1 MKKVYDCGIDLGT
14 TNSCIAVSKDGNS
27 AEIIESTTDNL
38 STTPSAV
45 YVSKSGKIMVGQA
58 AYQNLDRKNVALQF
72 KRLMGMNEKNLF
84 AGSQM
89 EKSPEELSAEIL
101 KKLRQDYLIREG
113 KEARDAVITIPAAF
127 TSMQNEATQKAARLA
142 GFSNIL
148 LLQEPIA
155 ASIAYG
161 MKPDTKDHF
170 WMVFD
175 YGGGT
180 LDVAIVSTF
189 HGRLKVLNTEGN
201 NFFGGCD
208 LDREVLE
215 KIVLPRLRREY
226 TIGEPV
232 RPALKNR
239 LLFEIEN
246 VKKALGSAESASL
259 FLSGVVDD
267 EMEEIEFDCD
277 ITRKEFDEAIRD
289 VVDEGIRIAEKAL
302 QGSNITA
309 DQLEKIIL
317 VGGSTYVQLVRQ
329 RLAEVFGK
337 EVDSS
342 VNPMH
347 AVAIGAAIF
356 ASGNYVD
363 VEESELDASPE
374 QETEGIRAE
383 ISYLPQTDSDKAA
396 VRCVFHGIK
405 EEGFSVTICS
415 EEWKSGKL
423 AVKDQCVKTRLELPE
438 EGINRFSVKLFDT
451 NGTPCDYAGEHT
463 IEIMRKKQNMKISSA
478 PLTHS
483 VCVGVMNNGYEQLDV
498 VIKKNTLLPAANSVI
513 YQLNKTIHKGSEDE
527 ITFKIYEGEIYD
539 NPIANTVAGVI
550 HIKGKDLS
558 EDLRANTE
566 VELHLAVDENR
577 IIHVWGC
584 FQETGVQIPETQLL
598 EKTQPVLEES
608 LYGLEQYMEG
618 MRISIRNI
626 QNADQKQAAFYQSRF
641 EKMYEQYEKYLDQY
655 DAGEADPESNDV
667 YKFIE
672 EFYGLHTSIVREER
686 KLKKVSGASERMN
699 KVLNLEKMQQNYGTP
714 EGREVT
720 KEWKLRIEQAR
731 SEEEAERYMK
741 ELYAAWD
748 RDCSQNIEFIHNWF
762 SNLKVRVS
770 ERQMENDPRCQKLC
784 SECEEAYEERNL
796 ENMMGLVRNLET
808 YIYSEHNAFTEEKEL
823 LEQLKEDTGL
833 DIGSRKVQMLIH
845 DGEEAVRT
853 QDIERLKEINQHLKS
868 LRRFSAT
875 QQVENSRSD
884 LKKG

>member
-58 AYQNLDRKNVALQF
+58 AYQHSDRKNVALQF

-84 AGSQM
+84 AGSQV

-101 KKLRQDYLIREG
+101 KKLRQDYQIREG

-142 GFSNIL
+142 GFSNVL

-161 MKPDTKDHF
+161 MKPDTKDRF

-180 LDVAIVSTF
+180 LDVAIVSTY

-215 KIVLPRLRREY
+215 KIVLPRLRQEY
-226 TIGEPV
+226 TIGDPV

-239 LLFEIEN
+239 LLYEIEN
-246 VKKALGSAESASL
+246 VKKALGSAETASL
-259 FLSGVVDD
+259 FLSGLVDD

-277 ITRKEFDEAIRD
+277 ITREEFNDAISD
-289 VVDEGIRIAEKAL
+289 VIDEGIKIAGKAL

-317 VGGSTYVQLVRQ
+317 VGGSTYVQLVRE

-356 ASGNYVD
+356 ASGNFVD
-363 VEESELDASPE
+363 VEEEEREDSSEEKTQAIQAKLA
-374 QETEGIRAE
+374 
-383 ISYLPQTDSDKAA
+383 YLPQTDSEKAA
-396 VRCVFHGIK
+396 VRCEFRGMK
-405 EEGFSVTICS
+405 EDGFYVIINS
-415 EEWKSGKL
+415 EDWDSGKL
-423 AVKDQCVKTRLELPE
+423 EVRDQCVKARIELPKD
-438 EGINRFSVKLFDT
+438 GINRFTVKLFDAH
-451 NGTPCDYAGEHT
+451 GTLCDYAGEHT
-463 IEIMRKKQNMKISSA
+463 IEIIRKKQNIKISSA

-498 VIKKNTLLPAANSVI
+498 VIKKNTLLPAANSVT

-527 ITFKIYEGEIYD
+527 ISFKVYEGEIYD

-550 HIKGKDLS
+550 RIKGKDLS
-558 EDLRANTE
+558 EDLRVNTE
-566 VELHLAVDENR
+566 LELQLAVDENR
-577 IIHVWGC
+577 IIHVWGS

-618 MRISIRNI
+618 MKISIRNI
-626 QNADQKQAAFYQSRF
+626 RNADQKQGAFYESRF
-641 EKMYEQYEKYLDQY
+641 EKMYAQYEKYLDQY
-655 DAGEADPESNDV
+655 DAGEVDPESNDV

-686 KLKKVSGASERMN
+686 KMKKVSGASDRMN
-699 KVLNLEKMQQNYGTP
+699 RVLNLERMQQDYGTS
-714 EGREVT
+714 EGRAVT

-731 SEEEAERYMK
+731 SDEEADRYMK
-741 ELYAAWD
+741 ELREAWQK
-748 RDCSQNIEFIHNWF
+748 DCSQNIEFIRNWF
-762 SNLKVRVS
+762 ENLKDRVR
-770 ERQMENDPRCQKLC
+770 ERRMEDDPRCRQLVR
-784 SECEEAYEERNL
+784 ECQEAYEEENVPDMTRLVQEL
-796 ENMMGLVRNLET
+796 EY
-808 YIYSEHNAFTEEKEL
+808 YIYSSQDVFTQEREL
-823 LEQLKEDTGL
+823 LEQLKADTGL
-833 DIGSRKVQMLIH
+833 DTGNRKIQMLMQ
-845 DGEEAVRT
+845 DGDEAVRT
-853 QDIERLKEINQHLKS
+853 GNTEKLKEINERLKS

-875 QQVENSRSD
+875 QQAESSRSD